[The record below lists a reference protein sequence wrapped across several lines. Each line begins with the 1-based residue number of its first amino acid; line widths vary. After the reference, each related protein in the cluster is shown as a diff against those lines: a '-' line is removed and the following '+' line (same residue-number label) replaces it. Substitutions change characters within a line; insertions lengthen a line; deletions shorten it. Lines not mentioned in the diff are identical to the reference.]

1 MFSRTTSWLVHISTI
16 LFIGSLSKL
25 FRIIECSN
33 ICIAG
38 ISICIQESSRWLI
51 LSIFINLYKAI
62 LHKRVRINFSL
73 LNCIIPPCSVISSLF
88 SLCGRKLCIIS
99 SVLPILRRS
108 LHSVKQVCHNLVI
121 LLSL

>member
-1 MFSRTTSWLVHISTI
+1 MFSRTTSWLIHISTI
-16 LFIGSLSKL
+16 LFISSLSKL
-25 FRIIECSN
+25 FRIIKCTD

-73 LNCIIPPCSVISSLF
+73 LNGIIPPCSMVSTLF
-88 SLCGRKLCIIS
+88 SLCSRKLCIIS

-108 LHSVKQVCHNLVI
+108 LHSIKQVSHNLVV